1 MEARGWDTIF
11 YSREV
16 REVAGEEKN
25 KTEKAA
31 PSGKANA
38 AAQRARKVPPKGAP
52 AGVSAAGVSLVWVV
66 VVVALMLIEGIY
78 MSWHSASAMNALAKR
93 AESQQ
98 SRALQ
103 AQQRQL
109 SLAADSLQDAARYA
123 SEENYGLKD
132 AAVANAKQ
140 MVELALLLA
149 DEAQAAG
156 LRGLLEQMSSA
167 EQARGTEV
175 STQLQDM
182 SERLRSMAPSG
193 TGPYGKAAQRKGR
206 AEVTPGKR
214 AK

>member
-1 MEARGWDTIF
+1 
-11 YSREV
+11 
-16 REVAGEEKN
+16 
-25 KTEKAA
+25 
-31 PSGKANA
+31 
-38 AAQRARKVPPKGAP
+38 
-52 AGVSAAGVSLVWVV
+52 
-66 VVVALMLIEGIY
+66 
-78 MSWHSASAMNALAKR
+78 MNALAKR
-93 AESQQ
+93 AQSQQ

-149 DEAQAAG
+149 DEAQAAR
-156 LRGLLEQMSSA
+156 LRGLLEQMSTA

-193 TGPYGKAAQRKGR
+193 TGPYGKAGQRKGR